1 MTNFKHL
8 ALFLFSGFLST
19 TAFAVEEGYPVY
31 YNSYTAEASCNS
43 YNSSGACIQRAV
55 SQNRGYSSSQSGG
68 YNSQNSQR
76 QQGYSNYNQQSEQS
90 SYQSQQNT
98 QQNQRVSQNN
108 GYQKFTPNKGKR
120 KIDLGIW
127 AGRRFADFEYQL
139 NFGYSYNS
147 GDFTSEGSSFSKPA
161 GSILEW
167 DDMVFNELGLTG
179 RYDFEY
185 KKYPLFVFGEYKQ
198 GRLEKSGD
206 SRDDDLTVDDLW
218 DISIGGIEAST
229 EGFKFGIGWDDAFSW
244 ADFTFSPVLGYM
256 TQTHELN
263 MTNQIYAQPDQS
275 VYVYGDDGTDDGTW
289 IYEDDSGDAHACL
302 WNTDIDGF
310 TPGANWFADIGG
322 GIITVFDF
330 DNGGSAGLN
339 YLGNGWLDCDAASNY
354 CGTGDVN
361 YQVSDGAGGTRNIIS
376 YDDLLLFDI
385 DAAPGDS
392 EGCMLG
398 GYDVSV
404 ALGGQTQ
411 KYEATWSGFFI
422 GTYMDRQFNARESL
436 SFYAQIA
443 MLDYTAT
450 ADWVYRTDLAHPSF
464 EDNANGM
471 GYELRM
477 TYTREFAPSWDF
489 VLSVE
494 WETFE
499 LSGGTTTINYAD
511 GTTASEPFA
520 NYAVWQ
526 SMGLRLG
533 VVKKF

>member
-1 MTNFKHL
+1 M
-8 ALFLFSGFLST
+8 
-19 TAFAVEEGYPVY
+19 TAFAVQEGYPVY

-43 YNSSGACIQRAV
+43 YNSSGACVQRNV
-55 SQNRGYSSSQSGG
+55 SQNRGYSSQSGG
-68 YNSQNSQR
+68 YNLQNSQR
-76 QQGYSNYNQQSEQS
+76 QQGYSNYNQQSGQS

-108 GYQKFTPNKGKR
+108 GYEKFTPNKGKR

-147 GDFTSEGSSFSKPA
+147 GDFTSEGGSFSKPA

-179 RYDFEY
+179 RYDFKY

-229 EGFKFGIGWDDAFSW
+229 EGFKFGIGWDKAFSW
-244 ADFTFSPVLGYM
+244 ADFTFSPVFGYM

-289 IYEDDSGDAHACL
+289 VYEDPTGDTHACL
-302 WNTDIDGF
+302 WNSDIDGF
-310 TPGANWFADIGG
+310 TPGANWYADIGN
-322 GIITVFDF
+322 GIITVYDF
-330 DNGGSAGLN
+330 DGGG
-339 YLGNGWLDCDAASNY
+339 GWLGCVVGNDY
-354 CGTGDVN
+354 CGTEDADFDGDTYEDV
-361 YQVSDGAGGTRNIIS
+361 
-376 YDDLLLFDI
+376 LLFDI
-385 DAAPGDS
+385 EEDPDLEG

-489 VLSVE
+489 VLSVD